1 MNTSQSTRKIA
12 IMGLMAA
19 LSIVL
24 VYFIHFPLFPAAS
37 FLEYDPAD
45 IPILIGTFLF
55 GPWNGLVLTLV
66 VSVIQGVTVSAQ
78 SGFIGIMMH
87 FFATGAYVLVAGSIF
102 KRKKDYKSAIIAV
115 LLGAL
120 TMTVTMMLWNIVFT
134 PIFMGIPRSA
144 VMPMIIPII
153 APFNLLKAGINGAVT
168 LALYKAVAK
177 VVFVDRKAAKAG
189 S

>member
-1 MNTSQSTRKIA
+1 MNASQSTKKIA
-12 IMGLMAA
+12 VMGLLAA
-19 LSIVL
+19 LSIIL
-24 VYFIHFPLFPAAS
+24 VYFIHFPLIPAAS

-87 FFATGAYVLVAGSIF
+87 FFATGAYVLIAGSIF
-102 KRKKDYKSAIIAV
+102 KRKKDYKTAVISVIAGTLV
-115 LLGAL
+115 
-120 TMTVTMMLWNIVFT
+120 MTVTMMIWNIIFT
-134 PIFMGIPRSA
+134 PIFLGIPRSA
-144 VMPMIIPII
+144 VMPMILPII

-168 LALYKAVAK
+168 LALYKSVGK
-177 VVFVDRKAAKAG
+177 LVFPETRALKSGA
-189 S
+189 